1 MHAAPPA
8 VCVDPLAFEGIGM
21 IQHIHP
27 GDFDTWLRQA
37 QAATQAQGPDAPG
50 PLVLDVREAHELQLA
65 ALRPAAD
72 AGYELLHIPMNTV
85 PGALDRLDLDRPSQ
99 RQIACL
105 CHHGG
110 RSLRVAE
117 YLRHQG
123 FEHVVNISGGIE
135 AWAAQRDPSIP
146 RY

>member
-1 MHAAPPA
+1 
-8 VCVDPLAFEGIGM
+8 M
-21 IQHIHP
+21 IEHIHP

-37 QAATQAQGPDAPG
+37 QAATQAQGADSPG
-50 PLVLDVREAHELQLA
+50 PLVLDVREAHELQIA

-72 AGYELLHIPMNTV
+72 AGFELLHIPMNTV
-85 PGALDRLDLDRPSQ
+85 PGALDQLDPDRPSQ

>member
-1 MHAAPPA
+1 
-8 VCVDPLAFEGIGM
+8 M
-21 IQHIHP
+21 IEHIHP

-37 QAATQAQGPDAPG
+37 QAATQARGVDAPV
-50 PLVLDVREAHELQLA
+50 PLVLDVREAHELQIA
-65 ALRPAAD
+65 ALRPD
-72 AGYELLHIPMNTV
+72 AGAGYALLHIPMNTV
-85 PGALDRLDLDRPSQ
+85 PGALDQLDLDRPSQ
-99 RQIACL
+99 RPIACL

-123 FEHVVNISGGIE
+123 FERVVNISGGIE